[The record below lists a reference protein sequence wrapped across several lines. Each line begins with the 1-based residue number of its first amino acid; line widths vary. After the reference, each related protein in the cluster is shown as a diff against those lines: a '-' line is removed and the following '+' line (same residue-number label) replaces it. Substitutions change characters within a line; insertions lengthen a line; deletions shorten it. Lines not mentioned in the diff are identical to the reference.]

1 MPHHHA
7 IKIHVVGGVNVKADK
22 SPVLRVGDTVT
33 YSSPHGKARVVFPSG
48 SPYAVS
54 QVDDSETH
62 KLLTP
67 GRFQFQCFVKPKGQ
81 AKELGWS
88 PKDPDAG
95 GEHDVIPGS

>member
-1 MPHHHA
+1 
-7 IKIHVVGGVNVKADK
+7 
-22 SPVLRVGDTVT
+22 
-33 YSSPHGKARVVFPSG
+33 
-48 SPYAVS
+48 
-54 QVDDSETH
+54 VDDSETH